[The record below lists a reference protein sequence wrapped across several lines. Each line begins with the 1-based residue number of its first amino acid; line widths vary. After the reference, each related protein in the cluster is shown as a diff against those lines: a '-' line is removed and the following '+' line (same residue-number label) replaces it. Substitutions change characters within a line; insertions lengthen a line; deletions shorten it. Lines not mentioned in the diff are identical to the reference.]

1 MDTNVSNSTTFA
13 NGMHSSTINSTIG
26 ASRNAS
32 YNDSSSSSSTSRSER
47 DIFDSACCRSQNARE
62 ARLTNTTSVD
72 DDDASPRLSLSMS
85 PFSVDVANKP
95 FRSIH
100 ALALAN
106 SFFFFFFFFFLL
118 PFLSAFSPS
127 SSSSKSPLVAKATTW
142 LFKRN
147 GSATNAPP
155 LSSSPSSSS
164 SSLPLPPLDVKDI
177 LPNGL
182 TMLMR
187 AGVDV
192 LLFASSSFGFQVLR
206 VFFSSK
212 SSSLSSSFSSFS
224 SLLLLAKEEEEEEKF
239 RSSFSSSS
247 SKGFEGPLPI
257 IRIIRIIFF
266 LDYKFQSV
274 VFFFFLL
281 SFD

>member
-32 YNDSSSSSSTSRSER
+32 YNDSSSSSSSSSSRSER

-72 DDDASPRLSLSMS
+72 DDDASPRSSLSMS
-85 PFSVDVANKP
+85 PFSIDVTNKP

-118 PFLSAFSPS
+118 PFLSAFSS

-147 GSATNAPP
+147 GSAMNARP

-164 SSLPLPPLDVKDI
+164 SSLSLPPLDVKDI

-187 AGVDV
+187 AGVNV
-192 LLFASSSFGFQVLR
+192 LFASSLFGFQVLR
-206 VFFSSK
+206 VFFSS
-212 SSSLSSSFSSFS
+212 SSESFS
-224 SLLLLAKEEEEEEKF
+224 SLFLLLAKEEEEKF
-239 RSSFSSSS
+239 LSFSSSS
-247 SKGFEGPLPI
+247 STSSSSGFEGPLPI
-257 IRIIRIIFF
+257 ISIIIFF
-266 LDYKFQSV
+266 LAYKFFN
-274 VFFFFLL
+274 FFRVSFLRFFRL
-281 SFD
+281 SLTENS

>member
-1 MDTNVSNSTTFA
+1 
-13 NGMHSSTINSTIG
+13 MHSSTINSTIG
-26 ASRNAS
+26 ASRNAP
-32 YNDSSSSSSTSRSER
+32 YNDSSSSSSSSRSER

-72 DDDASPRLSLSMS
+72 DDDGLPRFSFSMS

-118 PFLSAFSPS
+118 PFLSAFSS

-147 GSATNAPP
+147 GSAMNAPP
-155 LSSSPSSSS
+155 LSSPPSSSS

-182 TMLMR
+182 TMGMMLF
-187 AGVDV
+187 AGVNV
-192 LLFASSSFGFQVLR
+192 LLFASSSFGFLLR
-206 VFFSSK
+206 VFFSS
-212 SSSLSSSFSSFS
+212 SSESFS
-224 SLLLLAKEEEEEEKF
+224 SLFLLLAKEEEEEKF
-239 RSSFSSSS
+239 LSFSSSS
-247 SKGFEGPLPI
+247 SSI
-257 IRIIRIIFF
+257 
-266 LDYKFQSV
+266 S
-274 VFFFFLL
+274 
-281 SFD
+281 